1 MKISIACFYILLY
14 SSLSHAA
21 TGIYGVVFV
30 DTNGNGIRDKTESGL
45 KGIVVSDQV
54 TVVQT
59 DANGF
64 YQISNS
70 KGFGYVFI
78 SMPAGYKAIRYFY
91 SKINLTLGNAQ
102 ADFPLVKVPGPT
114 QFKFIHASDTHVSD
128 QSLDRMSKFK
138 VVIDSIK
145 PDFIIVTGDL
155 VKDALRVPESEASTL
170 YELYKNEILKFQVPV
185 WNAPGN
191 HEIFGIEREL
201 SHVSKDNP
209 LYGRK
214 MYRHYLGP
222 DYYSF
227 NFGGIHFIALN
238 SVDFDDQWYYGS
250 IDSVQKEWLKKD
262 LGAIPPATPV
272 VTFQHVP
279 FISGE
284 LSLTGFTETGP
295 GRTLEREKGE
305 LKFRHV
311 VSNAIEII
319 GILRTRQF
327 PLALAGHH
335 HSRQLYFLETE
346 GQQTRFEQA
355 AAVVGPVEHGTL
367 KQPSGITLY
376 EVINGE
382 IGESVFI
389 KIK

>member
-1 MKISIACFYILLY
+1 MKLLVAFFLIFIHSIQ
-14 SSLSHAA
+14 SQAA
-21 TGIYGVVFV
+21 TNVFGVVFI
-30 DTNGNGIRDKTESGL
+30 DTNGNGIRDKTEAGL
-45 KGIVVSDQV
+45 KGISVSDQA

-64 YQISNS
+64 YQITNS
-70 KGFGYVFI
+70 KGYGYVFI
-78 SMPAGYKAIRYFY
+78 SMPQGYKAVRSFY
-91 SKINLTLGNAQ
+91 NKINLALGNAQ
-102 ADFPLVKVPGPT
+102 ADFPLVKVVSPT

-128 QSLDRMSKFK
+128 MSLDRMNKFK
-138 VVIDSIK
+138 AVVDSIK
-145 PDFIIVTGDL
+145 PDFILVTGDL
-155 VKDALRVPESEASTL
+155 VKDALRVPESEASSL
-170 YELYKNEILKFQVPV
+170 FELYKNEILKFQVPV

-201 SHVSKDNP
+201 SHVSKENP

-214 MYRHYLGP
+214 MYRQYLGP

-238 SVDFDDQWYYGS
+238 SMDFDDQWYYGS
-250 IDSVQKEWLKKD
+250 IDSVQREWLRKD
-262 LGAIPPATPV
+262 LALIPPTSPV

-279 FISGE
+279 FISGQ
-284 LSLTGFTETGP
+284 LSISGFTETGP
-295 GRTLEREKGE
+295 GRTLEREKGIF
-305 LKFRHV
+305 KFRHV

-319 GILRTRQF
+319 GLLRTRPF

-335 HSRQLYFLETE
+335 HSRQLYFLETD

-355 AAVVGPVEHGTL
+355 AAVVGPSEQGAL
-367 KQPSGITLY
+367 KMPSGVTLY

-382 IGESVFI
+382 IGESIFI